1 MKKKKE
7 TRKVR
12 EAAESREDGR
22 KKRGRKKKKKTK
34 KKRKI
39 VYNPDCD
46 IVTPVIPRVKKRKLS
61 EISTETEEPRGK
73 IFSPPEPLVRRSST
87 PISFECNISNNAN
100 SFMTSSDSSMVE
112 SIERTGIGYGSPGDP
127 RAIFEDSVAEDI
139 QDAENTPALLC
150 LQGRGVTVSSEKSKP
165 PHLNLVLSPVP
176 KLVMDDVNLI
186 TPRLSFGFPSSR
198 SSRGEESRHQRRR
211 PLDDAKS
218 PDLIMRPMPTS
229 PTDVDITARRFVNAV
244 NKSVPSNPQLSR
256 VLEYIKDYRNISSS
270 GSVSD
275 TIHKI
280 KSLLSNH
287 KDLHVMFD
295 TYVSVWGMSGL
306 NVESSSPFHPVSS
319 KK

>member
-1 MKKKKE
+1 M
-7 TRKVR
+7 
-12 EAAESREDGR
+12 
-22 KKRGRKKKKKTK
+22 
-34 KKRKI
+34 
-39 VYNPDCD
+39 
-46 IVTPVIPRVKKRKLS
+46 IPRVKKRKLS
-61 EISTETEEPRGK
+61 EISTESEEPRGK

-100 SFMTSSDSSMVE
+100 SFMTSSDSSLVE

-150 LQGRGVTVSSEKSKP
+150 LQGGVLPCRNQP
-165 PHLNLVLSPVP
+165 PQIPRWNLVLSPVP

-186 TPRLSFGFPSSR
+186 TPRLSFGFPTSR

-244 NKSVPSNPQLSR
+244 KKSVPSNPQLSR
-256 VLEYIKDYRNISSS
+256 VLEYIKDYRNMSSS

-295 TYVSVWGMSGL
+295 TYVVFELISHS
-306 NVESSSPFHPVSS
+306 
-319 KK
+319 